1 MEINQNFLGLI
12 NKNNK
17 QNSVLHVVQNYGEL
31 LEKKDISE
39 NKKKYIKRVIKKKN
53 NLDFFYF
60 SELNDDIFEATI
72 LLKPSII
79 HRNSTIDQAAKLAK
93 TIYNATWDVS
103 FSPKFKKS
111 SMIVQL
117 LLEKSSRIILTEKNS

>member
-39 NKKKYIKRVIKKKN
+39 NKKKYIQYIPVVFEHTFN
-53 NLDFFYF
+53 CLDI
-60 SELNDDIFEATI
+60 S
-72 LLKPSII
+72 S
-79 HRNSTIDQAAKLAK
+79 NS
-93 TIYNATWDVS
+93 N
-103 FSPKFKKS
+103 
-111 SMIVQL
+111 
-117 LLEKSSRIILTEKNS
+117 

>member
-17 QNSVLHVVQNYGEL
+17 QNSVLYVVENYGEL

-39 NKKKYIKRVIKKKN
+39 NKKKYIKRIIKKKN

-93 TIYNATWDVS
+93 TI
-103 FSPKFKKS
+103 
-111 SMIVQL
+111 
-117 LLEKSSRIILTEKNS
+117 